1 MSGLTERPSKCSAAS
16 FDRSEL
22 LNAVQTMNSLD
33 LHSHKAQLIGTAVA
47 ASLATAALLT
57 SYNHISRRKRRRHLE
72 EDVKRSLAEHDSA
85 PSSGFVTPT
94 TIPSM
99 TSSSAY
105 DTSWGYDEE
114 LVREQLARNYAFF
127 GEEAMAKVRNSYVV
141 IVGAGGVGSWASV
154 MLARSYVRFYP
165 VLLLNMLKFI
175 NMCVLIVFIR
185 GVKKIRIID
194 FDQVTLSSLNRH
206 ATAGLADV
214 GTAKVDCIEKALKR
228 MCRWIEVE
236 AVKDIWTKEN
246 GGGMLEGADWV
257 IGLLVFSPFCVVRF
271 IDILS
276 FSF

>member
-1 MSGLTERPSKCSAAS
+1 M
-16 FDRSEL
+16 
-22 LNAVQTMNSLD
+22 
-33 LHSHKAQLIGTAVA
+33 
-47 ASLATAALLT
+47 
-57 SYNHISRRKRRRHLE
+57 
-72 EDVKRSLAEHDSA
+72 
-85 PSSGFVTPT
+85 
-94 TIPSM
+94 
-99 TSSSAY
+99 
-105 DTSWGYDEE
+105 
-114 LVREQLARNYAFF
+114 
-127 GEEAMAKVRNSYVV
+127 
-141 IVGAGGVGSWASV
+141 
-154 MLARSYVRFYP
+154 
-165 VLLLNMLKFI
+165 
-175 NMCVLIVFIR
+175 LIVFIR